1 MSNAF
6 AGAALRRLCR
16 FILAAAACTLAA
28 AAHAQTWPSRPVTLV
43 VPFPPGAG
51 PDIAARVIGEKL
63 AAKLGQPVVVENKPG
78 VGGFIGAAAVAKAPA
93 DGYTLLL
100 TPNTL
105 MIASFVLPKNAQSG
119 VDVTRDF
126 APVIMPATTPMLIAV
141 NPKLGVKTI
150 EELAAAAKKSPGMP
164 YASAGNGSPMHIA
177 GELFKKSAGVDML
190 HVPYKGVA
198 PSVNAAL
205 AGEVNVVYV
214 ALGGISGHVKSGR
227 LVPLAVAERKRTS
240 LLPDLPTFAER
251 GFREVDVNAW
261 YGILAPA
268 ATPADVIARL
278 NREINA
284 VLAMPDVR
292 ERLNG
297 AGLDIAG
304 GAPDV
309 LAAAMREDATRY
321 ARIVR
326 EFDIKPD

>member
-1 MSNAF
+1 MTLSSASAAVRALARAAF
-6 AGAALRRLCR
+6 AIAALALVP
-16 FILAAAACTLAA
+16 
-28 AAHAQTWPSRPVTLV
+28 AAHAQTWPARFVTIV

-63 AAKLGQPVVVENKPG
+63 AARIGQPVVIENKPG
-78 VGGFIGAAAVAKAPA
+78 VGGFIGAAQVARAPA
-93 DGYTLLL
+93 DGHTLLL

-105 MIASFVLPKNAQSG
+105 VIAAHVLPPNARSG
-119 VDVTRDF
+119 VDVTKDF
-126 APVIMPATTPMLIAV
+126 AAVILPATTPMLVAV

-150 EELAAAAKKSPGMP
+150 EELAAAAKKQPGLP

-177 GELFKKSAGVDML
+177 GELFKKAAGVDML

-205 AGEVNVVYV
+205 TGEVNVVYV
-214 ALGGISGHVKSGR
+214 ALGGIAAHVKSGK
-227 LVPLAVAERKRTS
+227 LVPLAVAERRRTS

-251 GFREVDVNAW
+251 GFRDVDVNAW

-268 ATPADVIARL
+268 GTPADVIARL

-304 GAPDV
+304 GAPDA
-309 LAAAMREDATRY
+309 LATAMREDYARY
-321 ARIVR
+321 GRIVR